1 LSNIEIPLVTL
12 LKILIME
19 IFINYKSELEKNIID
34 QITFIREEFI
44 HLFSQKS
51 TYSTT
56 DHKIALDLLNQLSK
70 LVQSPTCLDFLAET
84 LENLEESFPTLF

>member
-1 LSNIEIPLVTL
+1 MSNIEIPLVTL

>member
-1 LSNIEIPLVTL
+1 
-12 LKILIME
+12 ME
-19 IFINYKSELEKNIID
+19 IFVNYKSMLEMSIID
-34 QITFIREEFI
+34 QITFIRDEFI

-51 TYSTT
+51 TYSTA
-56 DHKIALDLLNQLSK
+56 DHKLALDLLNQLSK